1 MSGGLQA
8 RTLASSSMEE
18 PAMSPVARWLR
29 LTLLACVAAVVMSLY
44 APAEQRDGGWAP
56 EAMQSGED
64 AESARG

>member
-1 MSGGLQA
+1 MCPGPPL

-64 AESARG
+64 AKSTQG